1 MPIRVS
7 CLNAAIYI
15 CVLGLVMSVCAR
27 TANAQQSD
35 RSHNTAARA
44 ADERSKVKLALDNF
58 FAAAG
63 KQDWDK
69 VGRMLTEDFEVFTDE
84 VTILNKYEY
93 IKVLKQENLRVTQM
107 QLKDLR
113 IEVSEQ
119 GQMAWCRYHGFFHI
133 FAGSESSFVETA
145 ETVVF
150 RNENSG
156 WKLVQ
161 SHASIKQRPW
171 RDGADA
177 DSLLFRDGSNLPKNN

>member
-1 MPIRVS
+1 MNFSKSRKASALIPMKLRMLARIIMI
-7 CLNAAIYI
+7 LLLLAISNNTRL
-15 CVLGLVMSVCAR
+15 LG
-27 TANAQQSD
+27 
-35 RSHNTAARA
+35 A
-44 ADERSKVKLALDNF
+44 ADEQSKVKVALDNF
-58 FAAAG
+58 FVAAE

-69 VGRMLTEDFEVFTDE
+69 AGGMLTEDFEMFTDE

-93 IKVLKQENLRVTQM
+93 IKVMKQENLHVAQM

-119 GQMAWCRYHGFFHI
+119 GQMAWCRYRGFFHMS
-133 FAGSESSFVETA
+133 AGPQSSLVETA

-161 SHASIKQRPW
+161 AHASVKQRPW
-171 RDGADA
+171 REGSHA
-177 DSLLFRDGSNLPKNN
+177 DSLLFREGSNVPKGN

>member
-1 MPIRVS
+1 MRLLTLARIIMI
-7 CLNAAIYI
+7 LLILAISNDTGL
-15 CVLGLVMSVCAR
+15 LG
-27 TANAQQSD
+27 
-35 RSHNTAARA
+35 A
-44 ADERSKVKLALDNF
+44 ADEQSKVKCALDKF
-58 FAAAG
+58 FATSG

-69 VGRMLTEDFEVFTDE
+69 VGGMLTEDFEMFTDE

-93 IKVLKQENLRVTQM
+93 IKVLKQDNLRVAQM

-133 FAGSESSFVETA
+133 SAGPQSSFVETA

-150 RNENSG
+150 RNENGG

-161 SHASIKQRPW
+161 AHASIRQRPW
-171 RDGADA
+171 RDGSDA
-177 DSLLFRDGSNLPKNN
+177 DSLLFQEGSNLPKNN